1 MNSQIKDTMLM
12 FYSNPEG
19 WSTDEVYS
27 EYLNICSE
35 DGVEPRTKS
44 SVIREIC
51 KEYNCVLRE
60 VRTKYFVGGGVNDRT
75 IK

>member
-1 MNSQIKDTMLM
+1 MDKQLQDTMLM
-12 FYSNPEG
+12 FYSNPIG

-35 DGVEPRTKS
+35 DKVEPRTKS

-51 KEYNCVLRE
+51 KEYNCQLQE
-60 VRTKYFVGGGVNDRT
+60 IRTKFFVGGGVA
-75 IK
+75 